1 MLDPKHTTPAEAQFL
16 ADNVCVDL
24 GVEEIRAFYD
34 GNADLPERFETELD
48 NAQGHVFAGAP
59 VAYVIIRV
67 TP

>member
-1 MLDPKHTTPAEAQFL
+1 MLDPTHVSHREAATLAEL
-16 ADNVCVDL
+16 ADVDVSVDEL
-24 GVEEIRAFYD
+24 RSFLD